1 MWSSVCLVTLIT
13 LSSKSYKGISNHT
26 TCYLST
32 KTSSVWLATIPVIAS
47 IRENHP
53 NYLILGRLD
62 WKDLFI
68 QPHFSEDLRRVGT
81 TATGERRRFTDDQ
94 LQSVRETGEFQV
106 RVPAILS

>member
-32 KTSSVWLATIPVIAS
+32 KTSSVWLITRITLTK
-47 IRENHP
+47 ETHP

-106 RVPAILS
+106 RIPAILS